1 MAPQKHGC
9 FWVKTNYN
17 LFQHPFFRG
26 RLSPKYVRKQVRS
39 GTFGRV
45 YVSKHYKDHQ
55 ILTPRTHQCVLSA
68 PSTHSPLI
76 YYLSAWQYACVYACV
91 FVWVALRPAA
101 VSPTVSDSQDTNG
114 FHTDWL
120 LYLHTQAHK
129 PGTFAHEDD
138 GKLQK
143 SIILSPFPSERSKVK
158 CRRVFCMV
166 NTTAEGHWLCLAAF
180 FLSSFHFTQMLH
192 KKDKWKARIYLEK
205 LLFWHCPFRWLSVNT
220 HFQ

>member
-129 PGTFAHEDD
+129 PGRWWKIAEIYHPQSLSLWKVK
-138 GKLQK
+138 GQVQK
-143 SIILSPFPSERSKVK
+143 SILHGKHN
-158 CRRVFCMV
+158 CRRSL
-166 NTTAEGHWLCLAAF
+166 TLPRPP
-180 FLSSFHFTQMLH
+180 SFS
-192 KKDKWKARIYLEK
+192 
-205 LLFWHCPFRWLSVNT
+205 LLFILHRCYIKKTMKS
-220 HFQ
+220 

>member
-1 MAPQKHGC
+1 M
-9 FWVKTNYN
+9 
-17 LFQHPFFRG
+17 
-26 RLSPKYVRKQVRS
+26 
-39 GTFGRV
+39 
-45 YVSKHYKDHQ
+45 SKHYKDHQ

-129 PGTFAHEDD
+129 PGRWWKIAEIYHPQSLSLWKVK
-138 GKLQK
+138 GQVQK
-143 SIILSPFPSERSKVK
+143 SILHGKHN
-158 CRRVFCMV
+158 CRRSL
-166 NTTAEGHWLCLAAF
+166 TLPRPP
-180 FLSSFHFTQMLH
+180 SFSLLFILH
-192 KKDKWKARIYLEK
+192 RCYIKKTNEK
-205 LLFWHCPFRWLSVNT
+205 LEYTLKNCYSDTVLLGDCQWTLIFNNFVSKCFAKNT
-220 HFQ
+220 LWALLCVCVRAYLLHQNSPWVKQSESRCL